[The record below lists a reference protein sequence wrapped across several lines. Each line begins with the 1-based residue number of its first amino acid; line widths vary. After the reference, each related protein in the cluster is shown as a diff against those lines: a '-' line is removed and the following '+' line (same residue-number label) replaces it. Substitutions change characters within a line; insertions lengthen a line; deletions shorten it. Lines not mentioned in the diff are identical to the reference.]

1 MKKILTIILL
11 CLLPIKAYSFE
22 IKIPFSFDGFLTV
35 EKDNI
40 INIAMKYDGYDQNKN
55 RKELQQI
62 LAVDPV
68 RVPWCAGFINFVLE
82 TAGYKHTNSLSAASY
97 HQYGYKV
104 TDPKPGDIVLVKRR
118 GGSGRHVAFFY
129 GYYYEDGIQYVQL
142 LGGNQDKAVNIKPVP
157 KNLIVEYR
165 RPIRKLT

>member
-1 MKKILTIILL
+1 MKKILAILLL
-11 CLLPIKAYSFE
+11 CLLPVKANSFE
-22 IKIPFSFDGFLTV
+22 IVIPFSFDGFLTV

-40 INIAMKYDGYDQNKN
+40 INIALKYDGYNESKN
-55 RKELQQI
+55 RKELQQLMAI
-62 LAVDPV
+62 DPV
-68 RVPWCAGFINFVLE
+68 RVPWCAGFLNVVLDR
-82 TAGYKHTNSLSAASY
+82 AGYKHTNSLSAASY
-97 HQYGYKV
+97 HQYGYRV

-142 LGGNQDKAVNIKPVP
+142 LGGNQDKAVSIKPVP

-165 RPIRKLT
+165 RPIKKVT